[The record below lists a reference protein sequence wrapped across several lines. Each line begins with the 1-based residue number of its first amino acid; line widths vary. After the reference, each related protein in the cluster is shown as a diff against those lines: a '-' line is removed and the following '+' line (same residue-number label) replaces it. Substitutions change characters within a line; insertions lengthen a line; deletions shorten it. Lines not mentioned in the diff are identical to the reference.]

1 MYTCY
6 DGVYDQYGA
15 SRCMPTF
22 SAAMA
27 DYWERSLFQR
37 MRTLFRIEGLPEGW
51 DKDAFLYGLY
61 RCGYLCGFISRR
73 YGRVFQP
80 AMPAGYGI
88 NFQPTRMVI
97 STPFFQFNRGLRIGE
112 ECEVIKLTPDYRGVW
127 DIVTKYASELEQA
140 EVAIR
145 QSQINARF
153 AYAIT
158 AENDKEAQ
166 TAKMLLEK
174 LANGEPGVVYNTKY
188 RKKYGDDSSESQV
201 PWQQFDRDLKQN
213 FILPELLESRRTILS
228 DFYREMG
235 VRIAPDK
242 RERLVEKEAQS
253 YDAETF
259 VRREVWNISLQES
272 LRRFNAFMD
281 TRITAEYVEPDEGGE
296 DRGIMAQFVK
306 Q

>member
-1 MYTCY
+1 
-6 DGVYDQYGA
+6 
-15 SRCMPTF
+15 
-22 SAAMA
+22 
-27 DYWERSLFQR
+27 
-37 MRTLFRIEGLPEGW
+37 
-51 DKDAFLYGLY
+51 
-61 RCGYLCGFISRR
+61 
-73 YGRVFQP
+73 
-80 AMPAGYGI
+80 
-88 NFQPTRMVI
+88 
-97 STPFFQFNRGLRIGE
+97 
-112 ECEVIKLTPDYRGVW
+112 
-127 DIVTKYASELEQA
+127 
-140 EVAIR
+140 
-145 QSQINARF
+145 
-153 AYAIT
+153 
-158 AENDKEAQ
+158 
-166 TAKMLLEK
+166 MLLEK